1 MLSILLSSGDEP
13 TLEISPVKA
22 QHGGVDAGDAAVS
35 SESESGMV
43 SEQRRDGIVEVPRES
58 GERPFW
64 CLIKMG

>member
-43 SEQRRDGIVEVPRES
+43 SEQRRYCIINKK
-58 GERPFW
+58 FKYQL
-64 CLIKMG
+64 CI